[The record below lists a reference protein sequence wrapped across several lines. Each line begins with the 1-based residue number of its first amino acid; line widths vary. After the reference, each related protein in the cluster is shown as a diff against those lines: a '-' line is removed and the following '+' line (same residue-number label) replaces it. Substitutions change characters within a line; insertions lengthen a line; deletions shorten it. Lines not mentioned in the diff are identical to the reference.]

1 MKDKR
6 VTNEDL
12 KAFAHSEALR
22 SILEIKNLAD
32 LDLREHRDSLIA
44 TIQPK
49 MKMLRESNYN
59 SNFEAVQ
66 DLPQDLTAEEIIDRF
81 QIAEIEEG
89 YLIRADFD
97 KDRMIEM
104 KKDWFVKTVT
114 DRGHNK
120 SKRDALW
127 RDLISYDHQRVSL
140 EEVDVQSEDD
150 GLIAESSLIPSI
162 DEIIEILSVN
172 EMSAN
177 QLKQIFYSA
186 IKGQRLE
193 DRTIILS
200 GHKTCKSLF
209 IQVLKSLTKNRLM
222 QISTKKL
229 AKDSFEKTISQAI
242 YLTNAATENDIEK
255 IFDQLPAPLIIIE
268 DSNFIGDPIRSVK
281 VQLDRAAIDQI
292 ETKINIL
299 KAIDFVDAAIK
310 DLSECKDLQTNRYF
324 RQSYEEDDRLQEFLR
339 YLNDIALIGNESL
352 PSAMLY
358 ALYLDYCRYRKI
370 KSEFNTQSQFSKAM
384 SESLL
389 RYRYVLS
396 EKTERIKSIIKSA
409 RLDSRLVE
417 DMLETNLHFKDLYES
432 NRASKVFNLRFDL
445 VESSIQNIE
454 SAVYEVTDLRVRRL
468 TDKYSQILHNQD
480 QTLRIA
486 TDDYSKNI
494 EDLIGEQVKEST
506 FKTIEL
512 TKYLA
517 QRLVTDL
524 SSQVED
530 RFKQIDSVVSLELT
544 ANLRITL
551 INELYAAADKLDSI
565 DRAFRYEELDTQ
577 MINLLSE
584 RKDTKA
590 KKILKTFSSSVDRKK
605 KQKSREI
612 VIAEICKNVRLI

>member
-12 KAFAHSEALR
+12 KIFAQSETLR
-22 SILEIKNLAD
+22 SILEIKNIAE
-32 LDLREHRDSLIA
+32 LDLLNHRDSLIA
-44 TIQPK
+44 SIPTK
-49 MKMLRESNYN
+49 MKMLKESNYN

-66 DLPQDLTAEEIIDRF
+66 DLPNDLTAEDLIETF
-81 QIAEIEEG
+81 QIAEIEED
-89 YLIRADFD
+89 YMIRADFD
-97 KDRMIEM
+97 KDRMIEL
-104 KKDWFVKTVT
+104 KKDWFNKVMT

-120 SKRDALW
+120 TKRDALW
-127 RDLISYDHQRVSL
+127 RDLTSYDHQRITL
-140 EEVDVQSEDD
+140 EEVDVQVEDD
-150 GLIAESSLIPSI
+150 GLNTESTLIPTI

-172 EMSAN
+172 QMSAK

-186 IKGQRLE
+186 AIGQRLE

-209 IQVLKSLTKNRLM
+209 AQVIRSLTKNRLL

-229 AKDSFEKTISQAI
+229 AKDSFEKTVSQAI
-242 YLTNAATENDIEK
+242 FLNNAATENDIEK
-255 IFDQLPAPLIIIE
+255 IFDQLSSPLIIIE
-268 DSNFIGDPIRSVK
+268 DFNFIDDPIRSVK

-292 ETKINIL
+292 ETKMNIL
-299 KAIDFVDAAIK
+299 KTNDFVNAATE
-310 DLSECKDLQTNRYF
+310 DLLRCKDLQTNRYF
-324 RQSYEEDDRLQEFLR
+324 RQTYEEDDRLQEFLR

-370 KSEFNTQSQFSKAM
+370 KSEFNNQFQFSKAM

-396 EKTERIKSIIKSA
+396 EKTERIKSIVKSA
-409 RLDSRLVE
+409 RLDARLVE

-454 SAVYEVTDLRVRRL
+454 SAIYEVTDLKARRL
-468 TDKYSQILHNQD
+468 TDKYSQILHHRD
-480 QTLRIA
+480 ERLRHA
-486 TDDYSKNI
+486 TNLYSEQI
-494 EDLIGEQVKEST
+494 ERLIGEQVKEST
-506 FKTIEL
+506 FRTIEL

-517 QRLVTDL
+517 QSLLTDL
-524 SSQVED
+524 SSKVEE
-530 RFKQIDSVVSLELT
+530 RFRQIDSIVNLELT

-551 INELYAAADKLDSI
+551 INELYAAADQLDSI

-590 KKILKTFSSSVDRKK
+590 KKILKTFSTSVDRKK
-605 KQKSREI
+605 KQKAREI
-612 VIAEICKNVRLI
+612 VISEICKNVRLI